1 MCIRDSSVGLKTSD
15 VYIPTV
21 LIDSSGDSE
30 IVRVHT
36 YGKNKIG
43 AVLYVKTGKKVNNRF
58 ANLFRY
64 NEDSHLLDF
73 VDTSKIISSTGVA
86 QVVPANGGDYVLM
99 LDTRTRL
106 PGDADNSTTI
116 DARDASAIL
125 KMCVGTMELDDTCD
139 YNGDGF
145 VNAIDSAAILRS
157 VVGLKK

>member
-1 MCIRDSSVGLKTSD
+1 M
-15 VYIPTV
+15 
-21 LIDSSGDSE
+21 
-30 IVRVHT
+30 
-36 YGKNKIG
+36 
-43 AVLYVKTGKKVNNRF
+43 LYVKTGKKVNNRF

-116 DARDASAIL
+116 DARDAFR
-125 KMCVGTMELDDTCD
+125 DTQD
-139 YNGDGF
+139 VRRHDG
-145 VNAIDSAAILRS
+145 A
-157 VVGLKK
+157 